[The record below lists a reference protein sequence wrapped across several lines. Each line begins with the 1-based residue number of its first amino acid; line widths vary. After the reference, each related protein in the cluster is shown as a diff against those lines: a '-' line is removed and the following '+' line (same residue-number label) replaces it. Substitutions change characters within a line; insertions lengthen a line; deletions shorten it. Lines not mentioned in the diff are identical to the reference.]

1 MNATVRSVARL
12 AALACAVL
20 LLLGQLPLA
29 AGASAASSASDLV
42 FFLFSRKCF
51 DEHFAKGD
59 FFNVPC
65 LKVTISKLLG
75 YGIIAGACVVQ
86 VPQILAVL
94 KARSARVSR
103 ISTYLGLVGYVLQT
117 VYHLYNGSPFSAYGE
132 TVIVGVQSVIM
143 MLLLW
148 RFDFPGAV
156 HVGAVVAGLAA
167 VTQGSIMVG
176 ADPTQRVHL
185 QSGVTLL
192 FICARAMQ
200 IVENLLQGHTGDLA
214 FMTLFMQ
221 FAGAAARVF
230 TSSVELKGKP
240 EVFWSFATSAA
251 LNGILVLQYVLYKYA
266 GKSKAQAPAQA
277 KDQAKTA
284 DKPQAKAKAEAEST
298 EVESTETEAADA
310 STEQQAPP
318 SSGKARQRRAAK

>member
-1 MNATVRSVARL
+1 MNSTVRSVARV

-20 LLLGQLPLA
+20 LLLGQLPLVAA
-29 AGASAASSASDLV
+29 AGASAAAGAGDFV

-51 DEHFAKGD
+51 EDHFAKGD
-59 FFNVPC
+59 FLNVPC

-75 YGIIAGACVVQ
+75 FGIIAGACVVQ
-86 VPQILAVL
+86 VPQIVRVI

-103 ISTYLGLVGYVLQT
+103 ISTYLGLVGYLLQT

-132 TVIVGVQSVIM
+132 TVIVGVQSLAM

-156 HVGAVVAGLAA
+156 HVGAVVAALAA

-176 ADPTQRVHL
+176 ADPSQRVHL
-185 QSGVTLL
+185 QSAVTLL
-192 FICARAMQ
+192 FIVARATQ
-200 IVENLLQGHTGDLA
+200 IVDCLRMGGTGDLA
-214 FMTLFMQ
+214 FLTLFMQ

-240 EVFWSFATSAA
+240 EVFWSFAISAA
-251 LNGILVLQYVLYKYA
+251 LNGVLVLQYVVYNHILK
-266 GKSKAQAPAQA
+266 GSSKAGDKKAKVEDPTAPAA
-277 KDQAKTA
+277 AGAAET
-284 DKPQAKAKAEAEST
+284 KAAE
-298 EVESTETEAADA
+298 
-310 STEQQAPP
+310 QAPP
-318 SSGKARQRRAAK
+318 SSNKARQRRAAAAAQ